1 MHPTRS
7 KRIEH
12 EPPHA
17 GRLVSLRDEG
27 AARRAAGGWS
37 ERLPCALGRG
47 AAAGVAVATAEA
59 AAGAVLRGGGEWGGD
74 VTEDR
79 LSAVDQ
85 LDEGSG
91 DFFDEGV
98 GQGAEGEGAVEAAP
112 GRGPVLKFVGG
123 AEGAAEV
130 VGTSGEL
137 GGDGAAPLLR
147 ALEVESDFDE
157 AGFPDGPD
165 LVVEMGVG
173 EVQLE

>member
-1 MHPTRS
+1 M
-7 KRIEH
+7 
-12 EPPHA
+12 
-17 GRLVSLRDEG
+17 
-27 AARRAAGGWS
+27 
-37 ERLPCALGRG
+37 
-47 AAAGVAVATAEA
+47 ATAET
-59 AAGAVLRGGGEWGGD
+59 AAGAVPRGGGGWGRD

-79 LSAVDQ
+79 LNAVDQ

-123 AEGAAEV
+123 AEGAAEI

-137 GGDGAAPLLR
+137 GGDIAAPLLR

-157 AGFPDGPD
+157 AGFADGPD
-165 LVVEMGVG
+165 LVVEVGVG
-173 EVQLE
+173 EVQLERGEDDAGLRRAVTVADGGHGLFADALEEVTRFDAR